1 MAVDQSL
8 LFDNSINM
16 EINKAVQALTSLAHP
31 SRLEVFRLLVR
42 SERLC
47 AGDLAEI
54 MAVPKPTL
62 SFHLKELSRAG
73 LIESERNG
81 RTIHYGVCV
90 AGFRQLVDFL
100 SEDCCQGRPE
110 LCFPTPARVE
120 KAESCC

>member
-1 MAVDQSL
+1 MQSTTAQRQVNTPQNPSETCLLALGGCVTFRRKSKLAVDQSS

-16 EINKAVQALTSLAHP
+16 EISKAVQALTSLAHP

-73 LIESERNG
+73 LILSL
-81 RTIHYGVCV
+81 IHI
-90 AGFRQLVDFL
+90 
-100 SEDCCQGRPE
+100 
-110 LCFPTPARVE
+110 
-120 KAESCC
+120 